1 MDVSEQD
8 GQVFGRHEDLDAA
21 RYAGLASDETCTFE
35 GEDKG
40 RLELVEGSG
49 HFIQNERPQ
58 RLIEGALQA
67 ARETGADM
75 SECQSMRRGR

>member
-1 MDVSEQD
+1 MGVSKT
-8 GQVFGRHEDLDAA
+8 GRYWEA
-21 RYAGLASDETCTFE
+21 RGPRCCAVRGTASDETCTFE

-58 RLIEGALQA
+58 RLIEGALQGR
-67 ARETGADM
+67 ARPEPT
-75 SECQSMRRGR
+75 CQNVNP